1 MNKLLVALL
10 TLLVSASLAFAADP
24 SLEDLKSQITA
35 LQGEIDSISKRV
47 DVNERHTALDK
58 TTLGVELRTRLDSIS
73 YDDVRAL
80 PAYANDMMSLW
91 LQGTLVSG
99 AGGSAWDADGDMWN
113 DAFMQNY
120 GQDFGVLYNDLMGT
134 SAVAQEFQMNFG
146 ALVGMDG
153 MGGFVNTEWL
163 DGMIDYAGMSGVVTD
178 GNMNGVTDYQD
189 VVITVATSNGLD
201 LNDPTQAAQAQMMAN
216 MMAFAYLMNDGTLSS
231 AEAAVVKSMFKGV
244 KPRKYS
250 TENSSMFTNKLRL
263 RLNSKVNSNLS
274 FAGRLVM
281 YKSWGDSNNIRFFD
295 GTFKSMYL
303 DGNSAAVP
311 TDDSIHVERAYFV
324 YKNNIGDMGYHFSF
338 GRRPSTYGPGY
349 ENHENSVLGGSP
361 VASIIQWNFDG
372 ASLQF
377 DFDAWVPGSFI
388 KFCYGKGFEGQ
399 WGTSNALSANNG
411 LVSNPNVDDVEFGG
425 IILKFY
431 DDEQYKVWY
440 NYARGFGVT
449 DGFTGMVAMPFYIS
463 GKDYNMDGEYDE
475 YTFNPNYGGY
485 ASRFE
490 PTAEI
495 GDIEMHAFLV
505 QGENYGFNWFASY
518 NLSKTHPDGRSNN
531 PMFQFMDQDKLLGSD
546 SSKNGNMIW
555 VGVTTPE
562 LPFTGGKLGFE
573 YNQGSKNWINFTAA
587 EDDIVGSKLAVRG
600 KVYEVYYHQPIVGN
614 RLFAT
619 LGYQYFDYEYTG
631 SGNPMGAPTKIDDVN
646 GLHAMMPVVDKVE
659 KFYGSFT
666 YSF

>member
-1 MNKLLVALL
+1 MNKLFVALL
-10 TLLVSASLAFAADP
+10 TVFMSFSFAFADT
-24 SLEDLKSQITA
+24 SLDELKSQITA
-35 LQGEIDSISKRV
+35 LQEEIDTISKRV

-58 TTLGVELRTRLDSIS
+58 TNISIELRTRLDSVS

-80 PAYANDMMSLW
+80 PGYANDMMGLW
-91 LQGTLVSG
+91 LNNTLVSG
-99 AGGSAWDADGDMWN
+99 AGGSAWDTDGDYWN

-120 GQDFGVLYNDLMGT
+120 GQDFGNLYTDLMGSSET
-134 SAVAQEFQMNFG
+134 AQEFQMNFG
-146 ALVGMDG
+146 GLVGMDG
-153 MGGFVNTEWL
+153 MGGFANTDWL
-163 DGMIDYAGMSGVVTD
+163 NGMLEFTGMDGAVAD
-178 GNMNGVTDYQD
+178 GNMNGVTDFQD
-189 VVITVATSNGLD
+189 VVITVATMNGLD
-201 LNDPTQAAQAQMMAN
+201 LNDAAQAEQAQMMAN
-216 MMAFAYLMNDGTLSS
+216 MMAFAYLFNDNSLSS
-231 AEAAVVKSMFKGV
+231 SEAATIKSMFKGV
-244 KPRKYS
+244 KPRKYN

-274 FAGRLVM
+274 FTGRLVM
-281 YKSWGDSNNIRFFD
+281 YKAWGDSNNIRFFD

-303 DGNSAAVP
+303 DGNSGAVP

-324 YKNNIGDMGYHFSF
+324 YKNSIGDMGYHFSF
-338 GRRPSTYGPGY
+338 GRRPSAYGPGY

-361 VASIIQWNFDG
+361 VSSIIQWNFDG

-411 LVSNPNVDDVEFGG
+411 LTAVSNVDDVEFGG
-425 IILKFY
+425 IIVKFY
-431 DDEQYKVWY
+431 DDEQYKFWY

-463 GKDYNMDGEYDE
+463 GKDYNLDGEYDE

-490 PTAEI
+490 PTAEL
-495 GDIEMHAFLV
+495 GDIEMHAFLA
-505 QGENYGFNWFASY
+505 QGETYGFNWFASY

-531 PMFQFMDQDKLLGSD
+531 AMFQFMDQDQLLGSD

-555 VGVTTPE
+555 VGVMTPA
-562 LPFTGGKLGFE
+562 LPVTGGKLGFE
-573 YNQGSKNWINFTAA
+573 YNQGSKNWINFTSG
-587 EDDIVGSKLAVRG
+587 EDDVVGSKLSVRG
-600 KVYEVYYHQPIVGN
+600 KVYEVYYHQPIVDN
-614 RLFAT
+614 KFFAT
-619 LGYQYFDYEYTG
+619 IGYQLFDYEYTG
-631 SGNPMGAPTKIDDVN
+631 SGNPMGAPTKIDDIN
-646 GLHAMMPVVDKVE
+646 GLHAMMPVVDKVS

>member
-24 SLEDLKSQITA
+24 SLEDLKNQITA

-91 LQGTLVSG
+91 LQGTLVSNEPTP
-99 AGGSAWDADGDMWN
+99 WADPTDPNTGFFN
-113 DAFMQNY
+113 QSFMQNY
-120 GQDFGVLYNDLMGT
+120 GQDFMELYATLMDPT
-134 SAVAQEFQMNFG
+134 AAVGQEFQSNFLPLAG
-146 ALVGMDG
+146 ISYDNMGTPSFANTDWVDGLYNYVTGSGTTGHTFMD
-153 MGGFVNTEWL
+153 
-163 DGMIDYAGMSGVVTD
+163 VVTAMG
-178 GNMNGVTDYQD
+178 GNMN
-189 VVITVATSNGLD
+189 
-201 LNDPTQAAQAQMMAN
+201 AANYA
-216 MMAFAYLMNDGTLSS
+216 AFAYLLSDTTLSA

-475 YTFNPNYGGY
+475 YSFNPNYGGY